1 MKSWIK
7 KTLLVGCSTIVGIGI
22 VILPFLLFLQPA
34 NDFVFG
40 NFHSYIN
47 EELRNELTNKYN
59 IKWQYYGSNAQ
70 IPTFI
75 QNKTL
80 DIAIATNN
88 TIGKLIK
95 NQSLRKIP
103 WDKFNIKLNE
113 TNTVKTYKDLEQV
126 VTPAT
131 WKVCEIIGKEIGIEN
146 LLEYTVPYFMQNF
159 VFAYRGK
166 QIEKL
171 NNRSDFKQIFDY
183 ISQDKEFNSKLGNV
197 MMIEDSRSIYNT
209 AKLMSN
215 NPNINPTQNEISIN
229 SIDNV
234 YNNIANYYSNKKN
247 NLTFSPDSSIVLNKV
262 ALNQSKGAFMYN
274 GDAIY
279 SALGGDNP
287 EDTPNLP
294 NFEPTPDFHAIVPQN
309 TFYAMDGIVI
319 NKSISDT
326 KLNKAI
332 DIIREI
338 SLSGLSYD
346 EKIDEV
352 NNENKYVYSATCNF
366 NFINYTPCY
375 SKLYNF
381 AIDNSDKG
389 YFSKEGLNIN
399 TINTLINL
407 IKMDHNNINEKNI
420 ELPES
425 EEFNSNLNI
434 AFTTFKNK
442 L

>member
-7 KTLLVGCSTIVGIGI
+7 KTILASCSAIVGIGI
-22 VILPFLLFLQPA
+22 IILPFLLFLQPA

-40 NFHSYIN
+40 NFHSYIS
-47 EELRNELTNKYN
+47 EDLRNELTNKYN

-95 NQSLRKIP
+95 NNSLSEIP
-103 WDKFNIKLNE
+103 WDRFNIKLNE
-113 TNTVKTYKDLEQV
+113 NEFVKSYKDLKEI
-126 VTPAT
+126 VTPFT
-131 WKVCEIIGKEIGIEN
+131 WKICEIIGKSINIDN
-146 LLEYTVPYFMQNF
+146 LLQYTVPYFMQNF
-159 VFAYRGK
+159 IFAYRGK
-166 QIEKL
+166 QIDQL
-171 NNRSDFKQIFDY
+171 SNNSSFKKIFDY
-183 ISQDKEFNSKLGNV
+183 ISQDKDFNSKFGNV
-197 MMIEDSRSIYNT
+197 MMIEDPRSIYNV

-215 NPNINPTQNEISIN
+215 NPNINPLQNETSIN
-229 SIDNV
+229 SIDSI
-234 YNNIANYYSNKKN
+234 YNNIASYYSNKKN
-247 NLTFSPDSSIVLNKV
+247 HLTFSPDSSIVLNKI

-279 SALGGDNP
+279 SALGGDNS
-287 EDTPNLP
+287 ENDPNLP
-294 NFEPTPDFHAIVPQN
+294 SFEPISNFHVIIPEN

-319 NKSISDT
+319 NKSISEA

-332 DIIREI
+332 EIIKEV
-338 SLSGLSYD
+338 SLSGVSYD
-346 EKIDEV
+346 EQINQT
-352 NNENKYVYSATCNF
+352 NNDGKYKYSSTRNF
-366 NFINYTPCY
+366 SYINYTPCY
-375 SKLYNF
+375 TKLYNF
-381 AIDNSDKG
+381 AIDNSSNG
-389 YFSKEGLNIN
+389 YFANEGLNIN
-399 TINTLINL
+399 TINTLIKL
-407 IKMDHNNINEKNI
+407 IKMDINSINSANI
-420 ELPES
+420 ELPET